1 MSSWVASFPPGRD
14 RWEVLSALAAERG
27 TLPHILL
34 QEVRKAG
41 AAPACIG
48 GVWMVRR
55 SEWER
60 VQPLLRTP
68 QPAAAISEEVSPAAA
83 PPANDP
89 VAKALER
96 QAAALEQLRAQI
108 TALSRRLAVE
118 ESNT

>member
-14 RWEVLSALAAERG
+14 RWEVLSALAAERSV
-27 TLPHILL
+27 LPHILL
-34 QEVRKAG
+34 QEVRMAG

-60 VQPLLRTP
+60 VQPLLRSP
-68 QPAAAISEEVSPAAA
+68 GPAAAISVDVSTAAV
-83 PPANDP
+83 PPNNDH
-89 VAKALER
+89 VTQALER

-118 ESNT
+118 ESNS